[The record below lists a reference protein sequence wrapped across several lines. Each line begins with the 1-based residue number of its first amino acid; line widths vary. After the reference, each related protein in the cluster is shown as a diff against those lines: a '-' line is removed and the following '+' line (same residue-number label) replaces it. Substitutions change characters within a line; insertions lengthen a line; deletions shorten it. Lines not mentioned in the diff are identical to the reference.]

1 MIEHIFTLIT
11 IGVPPVIF
19 GWIAF
24 KAMMDQF
31 DA

>member
-1 MIEHIFTLIT
+1 MIEHILTLSAI
-11 IGVPPVIF
+11 VLPPVIF